1 MEWNAHLGTNQRVPV
16 GIGVD
21 GQKRFWYNTHMK
33 TTTTQESKTMDIF
46 EATARNL
53 MSQHDI
59 TTRKAL
65 VSAMRELGYA
75 RFAADR
81 TADKIFGKPEPMQW
95 KHYD

>member
-1 MEWNAHLGTNQRVPV
+1 MGEV
-16 GIGVD
+16 
-21 GQKRFWYNTHMK
+21 WYNTHMK

-81 TADKIFGKPEPMQW
+81 TADKIFGETEKVA
-95 KHYD
+95 

>member
-1 MEWNAHLGTNQRVPV
+1 MP
-16 GIGVD
+16 IGVD
-21 GQKRFWYNTHMK
+21 EMGEVWYNTLMRNRNEK
-33 TTTTQESKTMDIF
+33 GNTVDIF
-46 EATARNL
+46 EATARHI

-81 TADKIFGKPEPMQW
+81 TADKIFGETEKVA
-95 KHYD
+95 

>member
-1 MEWNAHLGTNQRVPV
+1 MG
-16 GIGVD
+16 D
-21 GQKRFWYNTHMK
+21 MK
-33 TTTTQESKTMDIF
+33 TTTTREGKTMDIF
-46 EATARNL
+46 EATARVV
-53 MSQHDI
+53 MKRHAI

-81 TADKIFGKPEPMQW
+81 TADKIFRKVEPMQW

>member
-1 MEWNAHLGTNQRVPV
+1 MGN
-16 GIGVD
+16 
-21 GQKRFWYNTHMK
+21 MK

-46 EATARNL
+46 EATARHI
-53 MSQHDI
+53 MKQHSI

-65 VSAMRELGYA
+65 VSAMREFGYA
-75 RFAADR
+75 RHAADR